1 MLDTTISKQLKY
13 KTFKTYTFLSL
24 WAVLLILFASPNL
37 CEARKYKDKSVLY
50 QKYPQ
55 LNATLTPECVKGV
68 NKMLINFLEYPY
80 DQMQLYSFKNVNDL
94 GSYSRCQNDLGTF
107 SDFAVMNFNLSHL
120 PLVLHFGVCMPKECK
135 QVNVNELNSGVTN
148 LINNVWQTLANT
160 TNVETDYTKN
170 WTQFQVQIIKVNEE
184 MDSQRSQTRAGYI
197 ICIVLAVILG
207 FSLCLIP
214 TLIHTKDKMKK
225 EAHKPELQDH
235 LDLSH
240 MSQVR
245 ISPEVQNNIYRTM
258 AGVNSMAGTMAN
270 PLGNINNTIFSS
282 VDRDEKTKVTKD
294 QMNLSSSNDQNR
306 GATNSVFNMN
316 NVTILKGQDMMS
328 SDPRGD
334 QMQFAH
340 LDKINGSEDLTKQ
353 DESLTAQKAIV
364 PVRTIMQSF
373 SFLSA
378 FQDLRQTR
386 RKPWD
391 HYELEMLETFKF
403 VSYVLLQITATAF
416 FLMTGPT
423 RNSWKILDFFQQMI
437 FTVVVSGNIG
447 MEAFTCLS
455 GFFGTYRLMQ
465 VYEARESRGE
475 KVVFKDILKFYA
487 RKMVRI
493 IPMYYTVFFFGW
505 FVGPMFYD
513 SPLWYSYGQLYLNCD
528 AYWWADLLFIG
539 NVYPFFQEA
548 TEGCM
553 FWNWFVSCDV
563 QMYLLIPIY
572 VALYKKSRVAS
583 LTLLLLL
590 TLGCCAFSIVTCFQ
604 RSLRAGVF
612 ALENYYLFGDLL
624 SKPWGK
630 FATCCTGVAF
640 ALFYMDVLKYRKVVS
655 VSEKKTN
662 FPFIHYLHLHKWTGI
677 LLNILG
683 NFLVIYNLFNGY
695 TAVRDPYSWSMTD
708 NAMYY
713 GFTRVSFA
721 IGIMMVFASAVLG
734 HFRIALV
741 ACNHDYMRGLGKL
754 TYLGGLLCPIII
766 VIAYCSQEYSMYL
779 TVPVV
784 IYLGIGNIISG
795 ILCCTFV
802 YLTMEYPLKNLSQ
815 ILVGKKISHDQ
826 ILREKWIK
834 DQESIKEQMQLE
846 KKIEAKLKY

>member
-94 GSYSRCQNDLGTF
+94 GSYSRCQN
-107 SDFAVMNFNLSHL
+107 
-120 PLVLHFGVCMPKECK
+120 
-135 QVNVNELNSGVTN
+135 ELNSGVTN

-184 MDSQRSQTRAGYI
+184 MDFQRSQTRAGYI
-197 ICIVLAVILG
+197 ICIILAVILG

-225 EAHKPELQDH
+225 EAHKPDLQDH

-245 ISPEVQNNIYRTM
+245 ISPEVQNNNYRTM

-316 NVTILKGQDMMS
+316 NVTILKGQDMIS

-378 FQDLRQTR
+378 FQDLRSTR

-437 FTVVVSGNIG
+437 FTVVVSGQCRYMKQEKAEVRKLCSKI
-447 MEAFTCLS
+447 S
-455 GFFGTYRLMQ
+455 Q
-465 VYEARESRGE
+465 V
-475 KVVFKDILKFYA
+475 L
-487 RKMVRI
+487 RKKNGQNHSNVL
-493 IPMYYTVFFFGW
+493 TVFFFGW

-640 ALFYMDVLKYRKVVS
+640 AISIRK
-655 VSEKKTN
+655 EN
-662 FPFIHYLHLHKWTGI
+662 YFPFIHYLHLHKWTGI

-795 ILCCTFV
+795 IICCTFV
-802 YLTMEYPLKNLSQ
+802 YLTMEYPLKNLCQ
-815 ILVGKKISHDQ
+815 ILVGKKISHDS
-826 ILREKWIK
+826 ILKEKWLK
-834 DQESIKEQMQLE
+834 DQESIKEQMQME